1 VTNSSMRLVKPSV
14 TSRINLMLKRMILS
28 STSSVLNVKKITTE
42 LPKVRFRHKNVN
54 LQKSVKSSHELKK
67 IKSLLPVK

>member
-1 VTNSSMRLVKPSV
+1 M
-14 TSRINLMLKRMILS
+14 
-28 STSSVLNVKKITTE
+28 NVKKITTE
-42 LPKVRFRHKNVN
+42 LPKVRYRLKNVN